1 MEEIGMTT
9 EAIQSGMAKDAA
21 GTLLKVAEAIRAL
34 PQEKRIGVM
43 AELVGMEHSDTLA
56 KLVDKPDELQ
66 RQMALANSAQ
76 AKGSMSR
83 EAAARNATLSA
94 QMVMFNNR
102 VFNAMS
108 TAGESLKDTI
118 ISVLQTV
125 NPLLERFTAWMKA
138 NPGIVGGVL
147 KVVVG
152 LGLLSVTLGA
162 VLIAVGLLMVKGMLL
177 RLLLGRLFLAFS
189 GIGGAVARMGP
200 WLLRAAQ
207 WLGAWGATLATYM
220 PAMLRFGMVLL
231 RIATGPVG
239 LLALAATMLYS
250 RWADVVGGLK
260 LLMQDIGAAVLAAAQ
275 YVWGLGAQFFEAGA
289 AIVQGMANGITSRI
303 SAVRDAI
310 SMAAGDAVDLFKE
323 KLGIHSPSRVFM
335 QLGSYVGEGAALGIQ
350 NGAGLVRQAALG
362 MATASMVPMAAMG
375 APAAPG
381 ATAGSSY
388 QITINAAPGM
398 DGQDIARAV
407 SAELDRRERDKDSR
421 RYSRLS
427 DID

>member
-1 MEEIGMTT
+1 
-9 EAIQSGMAKDAA
+9 
-21 GTLLKVAEAIRAL
+21 
-34 PQEKRIGVM
+34 
-43 AELVGMEHSDTLA
+43 
-56 KLVDKPDELQ
+56 
-66 RQMALANSAQ
+66 
-76 AKGSMSR
+76 
-83 EAAARNATLSA
+83 
-94 QMVMFNNR
+94 
-102 VFNAMS
+102 
-108 TAGESLKDTI
+108 
-118 ISVLQTV
+118 
-125 NPLLERFTAWMKA
+125 
-138 NPGIVGGVL
+138 VL

-152 LGLLSVTLGA
+152 LGLLSVALGA
-162 VLIAVGLLMVKGMLL
+162 VLIPVGLFMVKGMLL
-177 RLLLGRLFLAFS
+177 RLMLGRLVFAFS
-189 GIGGAVARMGP
+189 GIGGAVARVGP

-207 WLGAWGATLATYM
+207 WLGAWGATLATYL
-220 PAMLRFGMVLL
+220 PAMLRFGMVLF

-250 RWADVVGGLK
+250 RWADVVGGFK
-260 LLMQDIGAAVLAAAQ
+260 LLMQDIGEAVSGAAQ
-275 YVWGLGAQFFEAGA
+275 YVWGLGARFFEAGA

-350 NGAGLVRQAALG
+350 NGAGMVRQAALG

-375 APAAPG
+375 APAAAGPAAG
-381 ATAGSSY
+381 GSSY

-398 DGQDIARAV
+398 DGQAIASAVRA
-407 SAELDRRERDKDSR
+407 EIERIEREKDSR